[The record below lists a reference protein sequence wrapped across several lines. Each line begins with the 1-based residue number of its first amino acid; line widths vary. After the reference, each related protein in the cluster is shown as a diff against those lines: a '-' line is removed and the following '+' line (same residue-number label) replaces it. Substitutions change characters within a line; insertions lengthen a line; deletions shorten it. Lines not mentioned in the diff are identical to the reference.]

1 MKIVVIGTRGIPNIL
16 GGVETRCQELYPRL
30 VKLGCDVTIIRRK
43 PYFNQKEAISEY
55 KGVKLHDLYAVRSK
69 NLEAILHTFIAVFVA
84 RKMKPDILHIHAV
97 GPALLAPLARFFGMK
112 VVVTHHGPDYDR
124 EKWGLVAKLALRLG
138 EKAATTYAN
147 RVIVI
152 SNVIQDSL
160 REKYGCTDSSLIYNG
175 VPVIS
180 NNKSKKSYITS
191 LGLTSGKYIL
201 AMGRFV
207 PEKRFDMLIEA
218 FNQIE
223 NKDIKLVIA
232 GDADHETQY
241 SVNLKS
247 LAKESRV
254 VLTGFISGEP
264 LREILTHARLF
275 VLPSTHEGLPIALLE
290 AMNFDL
296 DVLASDILANKAVT
310 ALPQDSFFKSGDIE
324 SLKRGLCE
332 KLEKEYIPIKYDL
345 AEYDWDKIASQ
356 VREVYN
362 EVMKQGK

>member
-43 PYFNQKEAISEY
+43 PYFNQKEAIKEY
-55 KGVKLHDLYAVRSK
+55 KGVKLRDLYAVRSK
-69 NLEAILHTFIAVFVA
+69 NLEAILHTFMAVFVA
-84 RKMKPDILHIHAV
+84 RRMKPDILHIHAV
-97 GPALLAPLARFFGMK
+97 GPALLAPIARFLGMK

-124 EKWGLVAKLALRLG
+124 EKWGVVAKLALRLG

-147 RVIVI
+147 KVIVI
-152 SNVIQDSL
+152 SNVIQESL
-160 REKYGCTDSSLIYNG
+160 REKYGCANSALIYNG

-191 LGLTSGKYIL
+191 LGLEPGKYIL

-232 GDADHETQY
+232 GDADHETHY
-241 SVNLKS
+241 SANLKS

-264 LREILTHARLF
+264 LREVLTHARLF

-310 ALPQDSFFKSGDIE
+310 ALRQESFFKSGDLE
-324 SLKRGLCE
+324 SLKRGLLE
-332 KLEKEYIPIKYDL
+332 KLAKEYIPIKYDL
-345 AEYDWDKIASQ
+345 TEYDWDKIALQ
-356 VREVYN
+356 VRDVYV
-362 EVMKQGK
+362 EILGRSR